1 LITILIL
8 TLITVIFLAI
18 YIAVLGVQGSDV
30 WRFMRRIGIY
40 FYITS
45 LVLNLFV
52 VSLVFNKIKED
63 YQVII
68 SIKAVTIFF
77 YFNILLIIAGLIGFI
92 VNFIIFENNM
102 RNLRHLI
109 EWNYFSLIQIS
120 FFISFFIFK
129 NLDTKD

>member
-1 LITILIL
+1 LNTILML
-8 TLITVIFLAI
+8 TLVTVIFLAI

-30 WRFMRRIGIY
+30 GRFMRRIGIY

-68 SIKAVTIFF
+68 STKAVTIFF

-92 VNFIIFENNM
+92 VNFIIFENTM

-129 NLDTKD
+129 NLDAKD

>member
-1 LITILIL
+1 
-8 TLITVIFLAI
+8 
-18 YIAVLGVQGSDV
+18 VQGSDV

-68 SIKAVTIFF
+68 STKAVTIFF